1 MCVKRPFYRCSGVLA
16 LLSWWTWRPA
26 AEIIVIISLC
36 YPNGFVS
43 SDPNRKVHTCKIC
56 ISASFDIWNTRG
68 IRGSLCILKEK
79 RWFLLLLLFRE
90 VGAQVEQFR
99 QLVGSRVAVVRSCR
113 HLSKQL
119 GKWEQERRGS
129 VVKGAISL
137 PPKQSPGSRWPFA
150 PQSFCLLRLPGV
162 RVRQPVECTVVTEF
176 LQRLLWFLI
185 IPSRL
190 CNKVRTRI

>member
-1 MCVKRPFYRCSGVLA
+1 MQNMYKCLIWYLEHTRSTWLFVHPQRKKMISPPPA
-16 LLSWWTWRPA
+16 LQ
-26 AEIIVIISLC
+26 
-36 YPNGFVS
+36 
-43 SDPNRKVHTCKIC
+43 
-56 ISASFDIWNTRG
+56 RG
-68 IRGSLCILKEK
+68 
-79 RWFLLLLLFRE
+79 W
-90 VGAQVEQFR
+90 VEQFR

-119 GKWEQERRGS
+119 RKWEPERRGS

>member
-1 MCVKRPFYRCSGVLA
+1 MQNMYKCLIWYLEHTRSTWFFVHPQRKKMISPPPALQRGWSSGRTVQAAGRKSRCG
-16 LLSWWTWRPA
+16 R
-26 AEIIVIISLC
+26 
-36 YPNGFVS
+36 
-43 SDPNRKVHTCKIC
+43 
-56 ISASFDIWNTRG
+56 
-68 IRGSLCILKEK
+68 
-79 RWFLLLLLFRE
+79 
-90 VGAQVEQFR
+90 QVMQTS
-99 QLVGSRVAVVRSCR
+99 QLR
-113 HLSKQL
+113 
-119 GKWEQERRGS
+119 KWELERRGS